1 LGQYGFGMSSRWDL
15 SVLCVAVAAALP
27 VMAEPA
33 PLPLPSEQ
41 LQTYSSNNLEHLLGP
56 LNNGELPRAE
66 LARLEIEYKA
76 RLAVASPKDK
86 AELQSAVDICTA
98 FDRIMDERQQLAEQ
112 LFGGNARNFN
122 SEGSTRRHGDK
133 RAEIR
138 SGVNNT
144 NFIATASTEAANKQW
159 KERGNL
165 WRTSMTQLLLRER
178 QAELVA
184 TAAPIAS
191 VTPPAPAVPA
201 APAVEAADPVVG
213 EWWTESHNAIELNPD
228 HTLSG
233 GRHGTWIC
241 TSTTEG
247 ARTYQLYFPP
257 PKNWTDYLT
266 LSADG
271 KSLTGKTRGHADIGY
286 YRP

>member
-1 LGQYGFGMSSRWDL
+1 MPSRCGL
-15 SVLCVAVAAALP
+15 SVLCVAVAAVLP
-27 VMAEPA
+27 AIAEPA
-33 PLPLPSEQ
+33 PVPLPSEQ
-41 LQTYSSNNLEHLLGP
+41 LQAYSSNNLEHLLGP

-66 LARLEIEYKA
+66 MARLEIEYKA

-86 AELQSAVDICTA
+86 AELQAAVDICTA
-98 FDRIMDERQQLAEQ
+98 FDRIMDERQQLAAQ
-112 LFGGNARNFN
+112 LFGGDARNFN

-138 SGVNNT
+138 SGQNNT
-144 NFIATASTEAANKQW
+144 NFIAAASAEAANKQW

-165 WRTSMTQLLLRER
+165 WRTSMSQLLFRER

-184 TAAPIAS
+184 AAAPVA
-191 VTPPAPAVPA
+191 VTPPAPATPA
-201 APAVEAADPVVG
+201 PPAPKVAVDAADPVVG
-213 EWWTESHNAIELNPD
+213 EWWTESHNALQLNPD

-241 TSTTEG
+241 TSTAEG
-247 ARTYQLYFPP
+247 ARTYELYFPP

-271 KSLTGKTRGHADIGY
+271 KSLTGHTRGHANIGY

>member
-1 LGQYGFGMSSRWDL
+1 MSSRCDL
-15 SVLCVAVAAALP
+15 FVLCAAVAAALP

-33 PLPLPSEQ
+33 PASLPSEQ
-41 LQTYSSNNLEHLLGP
+41 LQAYSSNNLEHLLGP

-66 LARLEIEYKA
+66 LAKLEIEYKA
-76 RLAVASPKDK
+76 RLAVASPQDK
-86 AELQSAVDICTA
+86 AELQAAVDICTA
-98 FDRIMDERQQLAEQ
+98 FDRIMDERQQLAVQ
-112 LFGGNARNFN
+112 LYGGDARNFN

-144 NFIATASTEAANKQW
+144 NFIATASAEAANKQW

-184 TAAPIAS
+184 A
-191 VTPPAPAVPA
+191 A
-201 APAVEAADPVVG
+201 APAPKAPAETADPAVG
-213 EWWTESHNAIELNPD
+213 EWWTENRYSIELNPD
-228 HTLSG
+228 HTFSG
-233 GRHGTWIC
+233 GRHGTWVC
-241 TSTTEG
+241 TSSAGGT
-247 ARTYQLYFPP
+247 RTYELHFNP
-257 PKNWTDYLT
+257 PKNWVDYLT

-271 KSLTGKTRGHADIGY
+271 KSLTGKTRGDANVGY

>member
-1 LGQYGFGMSSRWDL
+1 MSSRSGL
-15 SVLCVAVAAALP
+15 FVLCVSMATALP
-27 VMAEPA
+27 AMAEPA
-33 PLPLPSEQ
+33 PAPLPSAQ
-41 LQTYSSNNLEHLLGP
+41 LQAYSSNNLEHLLGP

-66 LARLEIEYKA
+66 LAKLEIEYKA
-76 RLAVASPKDK
+76 RLAVAAPKDK
-86 AELQSAVDICTA
+86 AELQAAVDICTA
-98 FDRIMDERQQLAEQ
+98 FDRIMDERQQFAVQ
-112 LFGGNARNFN
+112 LYGGDARNFN

-144 NFIATASTEAANKQW
+144 NFIATASAEAANKQW

-178 QAELVA
+178 QAELAVT
-184 TAAPIAS
+184 TAAPVAAPTAA
-191 VTPPAPAVPA
+191 VMPPAPPASAVPKVA
-201 APAVEAADPVVG
+201 AEAADPVVG

-241 TSTTEG
+241 TSTAEG